1 VARVR
6 HTIRARRDLL
16 EIWEYIAARNPAA
29 ADRVFERLETRIRI
43 LEKFPEAGPA
53 RPEIAADARVLIEAP
68 YLIFYRLIGD
78 DVQVV
83 RVLHGARHITSGM
96 FEAGL

>member
-1 VARVR
+1 
-6 HTIRARRDLL
+6 
-16 EIWEYIAARNPAA
+16 
-29 ADRVFERLETRIRI
+29 
-43 LEKFPEAGPA
+43 
-53 RPEIAADARVLIEAP
+53 VLIEAP